1 MCAQGLICPPTPS
14 RARQKEISDLESAVE
29 ALLASNRAAA
39 ERLEREEAEMARMAA
54 TEARLEAERDRLA
67 AGKEHR

>member
-1 MCAQGLICPPTPS
+1 MICPPTPS

-39 ERLEREEAEMARMAA
+39 ERLEREEAEMARKAA

>member
-1 MCAQGLICPPTPS
+1 MICPPTPS